1 MSVNRFKL
9 VVFDLDGT
17 LISVDSIWRFL
28 HEKLNTWSKA
38 KLYAEMFYSG
48 KIDYVTWARLDVSL
62 WRGIPLK
69 RIEDLTSEIEYV
81 ENSHETVSWF
91 KRMGF
96 KVGVISAGLSVL
108 AERAM
113 LDFNLDFAEAN
124 RLTVRNGL
132 LTGEVEVTV
141 AHGEKD
147 KVLDNIIRRFGIE
160 REECIAIGDDE
171 SNISLFKAVGLGI
184 AFNPTSREVAEN
196 ADIVVYGRL
205 LNVVSKVADL
215 ISQRDIRI

>member
-1 MSVNRFKL
+1 MSMNRFKL

-38 KLYAEMFYSG
+38 KLYAEMFYRG
-48 KIDYVTWARLDVSL
+48 EIDYATWARLDVSL
-62 WRGIPLK
+62 WRGVPFKL
-69 RIEDLTSEIEYV
+69 IEDLTSEIGYV
-81 ENSHETVSWF
+81 ENAYETVNWF
-91 KRMGF
+91 KRMGC

-108 AERAM
+108 AEKAM

-124 RLTVRNGL
+124 RLIVRNGL

-147 KVLDNIIRRFGIE
+147 KVLDKIIHRFGVR

-171 SNISLFKAVGLGI
+171 SNISLFKLVGLSI
-184 AFNPTSREVAEN
+184 AFNPTSKEVAEN
-196 ADIVVYGRL
+196 ADIVVLGKLSNVISKTVGL
-205 LNVVSKVADL
+205 LS
-215 ISQRDIRI
+215 

>member
-17 LISVDSIWRFL
+17 LINVDSIWRFL

-38 KLYAEMFYSG
+38 KLYAEMFYRG
-48 KIDYVTWARLDVSL
+48 EIDYSTWARLDVSL
-62 WRGIPLK
+62 WKGIPFKL
-69 RIEDLTSEIEYV
+69 IEDLASEIGYV
-81 ENSHETVSWF
+81 ENAYETVNWF
-91 KRMGF
+91 RRMGC

-108 AERAM
+108 AEKAM
-113 LDFNLDFAEAN
+113 LDLNLDFAEAN
-124 RLTVRNGL
+124 RLIVRNGL

-147 KVLDNIIRRFGIE
+147 KVLDKIIHRFGVR

-171 SNISLFKAVGLGI
+171 SNISLFKLVGLSI
-184 AFNPTSREVAEN
+184 AFNPISKEVAEN
-196 ADIVVYGRL
+196 ADIVVLGKLSNVISKTVGL
-205 LNVVSKVADL
+205 LS
-215 ISQRDIRI
+215 